1 MFVSALGAITGSG
14 NRLGLRR
21 VTSACVI
28 LVDGLGA
35 HNLLSNSG
43 HAPFI
48 SQASMSKIGT
58 VFPSTTA
65 AAISSF
71 ATGQMPGVHG
81 VVGYQV
87 FDRKA
92 QAPLNLLTGLNDQTV
107 GDWQRFET
115 VSAVARAQGVN
126 VYSVGPG
133 EYSKS
138 GFTSATMP
146 GAEFVAGK
154 TVSDRFSA
162 AAKLLSTGKNKLVYV
177 YVPELDQ
184 RAHAYGTASSQW
196 RDMLEELNAEVKRF
210 VQDLPKGTG
219 ALLTADHGIVDVDKA
234 HHVYLDEYND
244 AIPGL
249 VSVGGDPRVLYL
261 YFEPGET
268 AEKRKELLQS
278 ALKERATVFT
288 SLEVCAAGYFGDISP
303 ESSDTLPDLMVF
315 ARPRSALYHR
325 GFAKP
330 KSLQMIGQ
338 HGGISPEELMVPLV
352 RFGAFV

>member
-196 RDMLEELNAEVKRF
+196 RDMLEE
-210 VQDLPKGTG
+210 
-219 ALLTADHGIVDVDKA
+219 HVDKA

-268 AEKRKELLQS
+268 PETRKELLED
-278 ALKERATVFT
+278 ALKERAAVFT
-288 SLEVCAAGYFGDISP
+288 SSEVCAAGYFGNVSL
-303 ESSDTLPDLMVF
+303 ESRDTLPDLMVF
-315 ARPRSALYHR
+315 ARTRSALYHR

>member
-1 MFVSALGAITGSG
+1 MFVSALGAITGNG

-21 VTSACVI
+21 VSNACVI

-35 HNLLSNSG
+35 HNLAANAG
-43 HAPFI
+43 HAPFLA
-48 SQASMSKIGT
+48 QASMSKIGT

-65 AAISSF
+65 AAITSF

-87 FDRKA
+87 FDRKV
-92 QAPLNLLTGLNDQTV
+92 QAPVNLLTGLNAQTV
-107 GDWQRFET
+107 GQWQRSAT
-115 VSAVARAQGVN
+115 VSELAKAQGVS

-146 GAEFVAGK
+146 EAEFVAGK
-154 TVSDRFSA
+154 TLADRFSA
-162 AAKLLSTGKNKLVYV
+162 ASKLLSAGKSKLVYL

-184 RAHAYGTASSQW
+184 RAHAYGTASTQW
-196 RDMLEELNAEVKRF
+196 RDMLEELNEELKRF
-210 VQDLPKGTG
+210 VQHLPRNSG
-219 ALLTADHGIVDVDKA
+219 ALLTADHGIVDVDHA
-234 HHVYLDEYND
+234 QHVYLDEYPD

-261 YFEPGET
+261 YFEPGKTPED
-268 AEKRKELLQS
+268 RKELLQT

-288 SLEVCAAGYFGDISP
+288 SSEVCAAGYFGDISH
-303 ESSDTLPDLMVF
+303 ESRATLPDLMLF

-338 HGGISPEELMVPLV
+338 HGGISPEELTVPLV